1 METPIQAPVHAFPV
15 APLCLMTMPEASP
28 VPCVVPSSWEIQVIL
43 ATVLTSASALNYLHQ
58 LKTRRDISEHPA
70 KGRADLRNH
79 RRPECRPCGAGGCAG
94 DRVQGTPSP
103 ALHSPAHNPAFKPRE
118 LQTTRG
124 RPGLCGTRPHGAHTH
139 GAHSMYL
146 YRFIFKKLI
155 N

>member
-79 RRPECRPCGAGGCAG
+79 RRPECRPCGAGGA
-94 DRVQGTPSP
+94 QGIEFKELPAQRCTHLLTTRPSN
-103 ALHSPAHNPAFKPRE
+103 HESFKPRE
-118 LQTTRG
+118 EG
-124 RPGLCGTRPHGAHTH
+124 PGFVARVHTARTH
-139 GAHSMYL
+139 MEPTACIYIGLFS
-146 YRFIFKKLI
+146 K